1 MLHLAAAW
9 LDEHQLLVS
18 VLGTLSVLLLGVTVI
33 ATPWLVRRLPSDYF
47 SAPRAPLAGSGA
59 RRLLVLAARNVAG
72 LAFMALGLVMLITP
86 GPGVV
91 GLLLGLSLCEFP
103 GKHALLRRLAGRQD
117 VLASLNWLRRRTNSP
132 PFRPPDA
139 G

>member
-9 LDEHQLLVS
+9 LDENQLLVS

-33 ATPWLVRRLPSDYF
+33 ATPWLVGRLPSDYF
-47 SAPRAPLAGSGA
+47 SAPRAPLAGRGA

-103 GKHALLRRLAGRQD
+103 GKHALLRRLVGRRD
-117 VLASLNWLRRRTNSP
+117 VLASLNWLRRRTDSP
-132 PFRPPDA
+132 PFHPPDA